1 MHANW
6 WCLHAGGLTMCS
18 STLKIFFWY
27 EDMSF
32 VDLLRA
38 AITACVFE
46 RAPTHADPC
55 FTASIAYSTCAH
67 RQVNGAP
74 PITHTDDRRAMV

>member
-1 MHANW
+1 
-6 WCLHAGGLTMCS
+6 MCS

-27 EDMSF
+27 EDISL

-55 FTASIAYSTCAH
+55 FTASMAYSTCTQ
-67 RQVNGAP
+67 RQVHGKGVKASTP
-74 PITHTDDRRAMV
+74 PIRHTVDRKAMV

>member
-27 EDMSF
+27 EDMSL

-55 FTASIAYSTCAH
+55 FTASMAYSTCMQ
-67 RQVNGAP
+67 RQVNGK
-74 PITHTDDRRAMV
+74 